1 MSSNDTLAERIAR
14 MEQRL
19 DHIDLAEAKHLYYQQ
34 EMSSKIDD
42 LTLEIDK
49 YKGFIGGVLFIVS
62 CLWAFVTMGIPYIL
76 KLTGKQ

>member
-19 DHIDLAEAKHLYYQQ
+19 DHIDLAI
-34 EMSSKIDD
+34 S
-42 LTLEIDK
+42 K

-62 CLWAFVTMGIPYIL
+62 CLWAFVKMGIPYIL

>member
-1 MSSNDTLAERIAR
+1 MPSNDTLAERIAR

-19 DHIDLAEAKHLYYQQ
+19 DHIDLAI
-34 EMSSKIDD
+34 S
-42 LTLEIDK
+42 K

-62 CLWAFVTMGIPYIL
+62 CLWAFVKMGIPYIL

>member
-1 MSSNDTLAERIAR
+1 MPSNDTLAERIAR

-42 LTLEIDK
+42 LTLEIGK
-49 YKGFIGGVLFIVS
+49 YKGFIGGVLVIVS
-62 CLWAFVTMGIPYIL
+62 CLWAFVKMGIPYIL